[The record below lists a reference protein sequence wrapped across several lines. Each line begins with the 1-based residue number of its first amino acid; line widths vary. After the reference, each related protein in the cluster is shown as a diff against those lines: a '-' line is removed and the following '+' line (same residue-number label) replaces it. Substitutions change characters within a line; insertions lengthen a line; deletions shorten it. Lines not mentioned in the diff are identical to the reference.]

1 MRVFAPGK
9 AVVVGEYAVLDGA
22 PALVAAVPFGVV
34 CEVSPDRVRT
44 LLTPGDDRF
53 VAAGLAAVDA
63 PPARYAFR
71 DAVSLGLAFK
81 PGLGGSAA
89 ATVAAVRAGWLAAGQ
104 DASPDRVWPVAAT
117 VHHRVQ
123 GSGSG
128 IDVAA
133 STYGGFVRFVVG
145 ETPRPTSPVDVDL
158 VATDRA
164 ASTGPRVA
172 RYLGWADRQAFVADS
187 AAIVDGFASDP
198 IAALRA
204 AHRLLAT
211 MARRAGVDWE
221 TPAHAAVT
229 ALAESCGGAAK
240 PSGAGGGDVAVAILP
255 DDDARAAFDRGLAA
269 IGLAR
274 LVPPEALG

>member
-9 AVVVGEYAVLDGA
+9 AVVIGEYAVLDGA

-34 CEVSPDRVRT
+34 CEVAAASERIVV
-44 LLTPGDDRF
+44 TPGDDRF
-53 VAAGLAAVDA
+53 VSAALHAVDA
-63 PPARYAFR
+63 PPARYVFA
-71 DAVSLGLAFK
+71 DAVALSLPYK

-89 ATVAAVRAGWLAAGQ
+89 ATVAAVRAGRLVAGL
-104 DASPDRVWPVAAT
+104 DASNEVVWPMANA
-117 VHHRVQ
+117 VHHAVQ

-133 STYGGFVRFVVG
+133 STFGGFVRFVRGAV
-145 ETPRPTSPVDVDL
+145 PAPVPAVAVDL

-172 RYLGWADRQAFVADS
+172 QYLASAGREAFVAES
-187 AAIVDGFASDP
+187 AALVDGFADDP
-198 IAALRA
+198 IGALRA
-204 AHRLLAT
+204 AHALLASMT
-211 MARRAGVDWE
+211 RAAGIDWE

-229 ALAESCGGAAK
+229 ALAVSCGGAAK

-269 IGLAR
+269 IGLVR
-274 LVPPEALG
+274 LVPPSAPG